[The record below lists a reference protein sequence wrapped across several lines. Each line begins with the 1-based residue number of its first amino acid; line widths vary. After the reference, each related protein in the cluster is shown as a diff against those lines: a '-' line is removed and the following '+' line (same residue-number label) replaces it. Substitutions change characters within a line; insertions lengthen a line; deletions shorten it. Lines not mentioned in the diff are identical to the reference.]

1 MFGISSNMRIFLC
14 REPVD
19 MRKSYDGLAN
29 LVEHYF
35 HENVLGG
42 SFFLFMNSQRNR
54 LKILFFDSGGLCLF
68 CKRLERGRF
77 VSYPFC
83 QLPILRTD
91 LMFTK
96 LLYFFT
102 SFAVRTTP
110 FRCTTFTK

>member
-19 MRKSYDGLAN
+19 MRKSYDGLTN

-42 SFFLFMNSQRNR
+42 SFFLFMNSQRSR

-77 VSYPFC
+77 R
-83 QLPILRTD
+83 LPTGENNQIDGISLE
-91 LMFTK
+91 M
-96 LLYFFT
+96 LLCGIDFKNIKRLPRYK
-102 SFAVRTTP
+102 P
-110 FRCTTFTK
+110 